1 MTNVQQYVRESVD
14 QLSRRVDFGSMP
26 LPYVLGVVFLSA
38 LLIPNVATS
47 YFMLNTAIYAFLFIG
62 LGQSWNIIGGYAGQ
76 ISLGHATMFAI
87 GGYTT
92 TILFTRYGVTPYVGL
107 VAGGVVAAVA
117 GLALGALTFR
127 LRYHYFS
134 IATLATALGVYM
146 IFLRWDWVGGAVGLE
161 YPIAQVGTAF
171 SLMFEDRELYFY
183 VMWAFAL
190 LTTLL
195 VYRIHTSKL
204 GLYLK
209 AIDLDQ
215 ELAENA
221 GLSAFWYKMYAMGL
235 SSFIAGVGGGLFAQ
249 YLLYIDPQVM
259 LDLIRNVEFVLIAV
273 IGGLGTVVGPVVG
286 GLIYIPTREYTRTLL
301 SGSHTGLDWVL
312 FGAVLVLLSMYKPN
326 GLLPRRPVIGG
337 ADDETEPAERGGE
350 STDE

>member
-1 MTNVQQYVRESVD
+1 MNVQQYVRNSIER
-14 QLSRRVDFGSMP
+14 LNSRVSLRSIP
-26 LPYVLGVVFLSA
+26 LPYVLAGVFLAALAVPSA
-38 LLIPNVATS
+38 ATS

-62 LGQSWNIIGGYAGQ
+62 VGQSWNIIGGYAGQ
-76 ISLGHATMFAI
+76 ISLGHAAMFAI

-92 TILFTRYGVTPYVGL
+92 VILFTSYGVTPYVGL
-107 VAGGVVAAVA
+107 FAGGAIATVA

-134 IATLATALGVYM
+134 IATLAAALGTYM
-146 IFLRWDWVGGAVGLE
+146 IFLRWDFVGGAVGLE
-161 YPIAQVGTAF
+161 YPISRVGTAF
-171 SLMFEDRELYFY
+171 SLMFENREVYFY

-221 GLSAFWYKMYAMGL
+221 GLRAFWYKMYAMGL

-259 LDLIRNVEFVLIAV
+259 VDLVRNVEFVLIAV
-273 IGGLGTVVGPVVG
+273 IGGLGTVVGPIVG

-301 SGSHTGLDWVL
+301 AGSHTGLDWVI
-312 FGAVLVLLSMYKPN
+312 FGSVLVFLSMYKPN
-326 GLLPRRPVIGG
+326 GLLPRRPVIQDDGG
-337 ADDETEPAERGGE
+337 DTQSPDQGGDLSDE
-350 STDE
+350 